1 MTDSSFSSEH
11 TLSELQTLCRRYQAL
26 LLSLDEQTLSVA
38 VTASP
43 SAEMIAALRFA
54 SNRRIMVEQWPQAR
68 MEQQL
73 NPVNAVAEP
82 AETYHASTYANTHN
96 NIHNNSTGQ
105 QDHDDDSPVAQ
116 FIHQTLRLAVQR
128 RASDIHFEPLLDGYR
143 VRLRIDGVLQA
154 ISAPPPELT
163 NRITARLK
171 IMGKLNIAERRLP
184 QDGQFSLTLDQQAYS
199 LRIATLPVQ
208 QGEKVVLRILQT
220 HQQELALD
228 KLGLTAKAL
237 QQVISVLSASQGMLL
252 VTGPT
257 GSGKTVT
264 LYSAIRWLNECSR
277 NICSVED
284 PVEIPLQGINQ
295 TAINPKAELGFGRI
309 LRALLRQDPDVIMI
323 GEIRDAE
330 TAEIAVKAAQT
341 GHLVMS
347 TLHTNSAVE
356 TLTRLSHLGIPG
368 YLLAAALKLIIA
380 QRLVRRLCPHCKTPE
395 EPLLSLPNDVW
406 QGPLQHWQARGCS
419 HCFSGYYGRVALY
432 ELLPITPDFQAALAG
447 NTSTGELSALSRH
460 SGFPTLLAAGLEL
473 VNDGLTSLAE
483 VYRVVG
489 DERSMN
495 QEAT

>member
-1 MTDSSFSSEH
+1 MTDSAFSSEH
-11 TLSELQTLCRRYQAL
+11 TLSELQTLCQRYQAL

-38 VTASP
+38 VTTSP

-82 AETYHASTYANTHN
+82 AETYHASTYHN
-96 NIHNNSTGQ
+96 SSGQ
-105 QDHDDDSPVAQ
+105 QDHGDGSPVAQ

-128 RASDIHFEPLLDGYR
+128 RASDIHFEPLLDSYR

-184 QDGQFSLTLDQQAYS
+184 QDGQFSLILDQQAYS
-199 LRIATLPVQ
+199 LRIATLPMQ

-220 HQQELALD
+220 HQQELVLD

-237 QQVISVLSASQGMLL
+237 QQVINVLSASQGMLL

-284 PVEIPLQGINQ
+284 PIEIPLQGINQ
-295 TAINPKAELGFGRI
+295 TAINPKAELGFGQI

-380 QRLVRRLCPHCKTPE
+380 QRLVRRLCPHCKTPG
-395 EPLLSLPNDVW
+395 EPRLSLPDLW
-406 QGPLQHWQARGCS
+406 QGPLHHWHARGCN

-447 NTSTGELSALSRH
+447 NASAGELSALARN

-483 VYRVVG
+483 VYRAVG
-489 DERSMN
+489 DDRAMS
-495 QEAT
+495 QEMQCG

>member
-11 TLSELQTLCRRYQAL
+11 VLSELQTLCRRYQAL
-26 LLSLDEQTLSVA
+26 LLNLDEQTLSVA
-38 VTASP
+38 VTTSP

-82 AETYHASTYANTHN
+82 TETYQTSADRS
-96 NIHNNSTGQ
+96 STGQ
-105 QDHDDDSPVAQ
+105 QDQDDASPVAQ

-128 RASDIHFEPLLDGYR
+128 RASDIHFEPLSDSYR

-154 ISAPPPELT
+154 ISAPPPELA

-184 QDGQFSLTLDQQAYS
+184 QDGQFSLMLDQQAYS

-237 QQVISVLSASQGMLL
+237 QQVISVLSAAQGMLL

-264 LYSAIRWLNECSR
+264 LYSAIRWLNDISR

-323 GEIRDAE
+323 GEIRDTE

-368 YLLAAALKLIIA
+368 YLLAAALKLIVA
-380 QRLVRRLCPHCKTPE
+380 QRLVRRLCPHCKTPGE
-395 EPLLSLPNDVW
+395 LLLSLPSNIW
-406 QGPLQHWQARGCS
+406 QGPLLHWQASGCN

-447 NTSTGELSALSRH
+447 NASVGELSALSRN
-460 SGFPTLLAAGLEL
+460 SGFPTLLAAGLDL

-489 DERSMN
+489 DEHSIN
-495 QEAT
+495 QEAQ

>member
-43 SAEMIAALRFA
+43 SAEMIAALRFT

-82 AETYHASTYANTHN
+82 AETYHAGTYANTHN
-96 NIHNNSTGQ
+96 NIHNNSTGL

-128 RASDIHFEPLLDGYR
+128 RASDIHFEPLLDSYR

-228 KLGLTAKAL
+228 KLGLSAKAL

-356 TLTRLSHLGIPG
+356 TLTRLNHLGIPG

-380 QRLVRRLCPHCKTPE
+380 QRLVRRLCPHCKTPG

-447 NTSTGELSALSRH
+447 NASTGELSALSRH
-460 SGFPTLLAAGLEL
+460 AGFPTLLAAGLEL
-473 VNDGLTSLAE
+473 VNGGLTSLAE
-483 VYRVVG
+483 VYRVVD

-495 QEAT
+495 QEAK

>member
-82 AETYHASTYANTHN
+82 TETYHAGIHHANAEP
-96 NIHNNSTGQ
+96 

-128 RASDIHFEPLLDGYR
+128 RASDIHFEPQLDSYH

-163 NRITARLK
+163 GRITARLK

-184 QDGQFSLTLDQQAYS
+184 QDGQFSLMLDQQPYS

-228 KLGLTAKAL
+228 KLGLGEKAL
-237 QQVISVLSASQGMLL
+237 QQLISVLNASQGMLL

-264 LYSAIRWLNECSR
+264 LYSAIRWLNDSSR

-323 GEIRDAE
+323 GEIRDDE

-356 TLTRLSHLGIPG
+356 TLTRLNHLGIPG
-368 YLLAAALKLIIA
+368 YLLASALKLIIA
-380 QRLVRRLCPHCKTPE
+380 QRLVRRLCPHCKTQA
-395 EPLLSLPNDVW
+395 EPLLSLPNSVW
-406 QGPLQHWQARGCS
+406 QGPLNHWQAGGCS

-447 NTSTGELSALSRH
+447 NASTGELSALSQD
-460 SGFPTLLAAGLEL
+460 SGFPTLLTAGLER

-489 DERSMN
+489 DERSMS
-495 QEAT
+495 QEIQ

>member
-1 MTDSSFSSEH
+1 MTDSSFTSEH

-82 AETYHASTYANTHN
+82 AETYHASTYHN
-96 NIHNNSTGQ
+96 SSTHNNSTGQ
-105 QDHDDDSPVAQ
+105 QEHDDDSPVAQ
-116 FIHQTLRLAVQR
+116 FIHQTLRLAIQR
-128 RASDIHFEPLLDGYR
+128 RASDIHFKPLLDSYR

-154 ISAPPPELT
+154 ISAPPSELT

-284 PVEIPLQGINQ
+284 PVEIPPGGNQ
-295 TAINPKAELGFGRI
+295 
-309 LRALLRQDPDVIMI
+309 
-323 GEIRDAE
+323 
-330 TAEIAVKAAQT
+330 
-341 GHLVMS
+341 
-347 TLHTNSAVE
+347 
-356 TLTRLSHLGIPG
+356 
-368 YLLAAALKLIIA
+368 
-380 QRLVRRLCPHCKTPE
+380 
-395 EPLLSLPNDVW
+395 PN
-406 QGPLQHWQARGCS
+406 
-419 HCFSGYYGRVALY
+419 
-432 ELLPITPDFQAALAG
+432 G
-447 NTSTGELSALSRH
+447 NQ
-460 SGFPTLLAAGLEL
+460 P
-473 VNDGLTSLAE
+473 
-483 VYRVVG
+483 
-489 DERSMN
+489 
-495 QEAT
+495 

>member
-1 MTDSSFSSEH
+1 MTDDSFSSEH
-11 TLSELQTLCRRYQAL
+11 IFNELRTLCRRYQAL
-26 LLSLDEQTLSVA
+26 LLNIDEQTLSVA
-38 VTASP
+38 VTAPPSP
-43 SAEMIAALRFA
+43 EMIAALRFA

-73 NPVNAVAEP
+73 NPLKAVAEP
-82 AETYHASTYANTHN
+82 AETYHADAQHADR
-96 NIHNNSTGQ
+96 GQ
-105 QDHDDDSPVAQ
+105 REQDDDSPVVL
-116 FIHQTLRLAVQR
+116 FIQQTLRLAVQR
-128 RASDIHFEPLLDGYR
+128 RASDIHFEPLPDNYR
-143 VRLRIDGVLQA
+143 VRLRIDGMLQA
-154 ISAPPPELT
+154 ISAPPPELA

-184 QDGQFSLTLDQQAYS
+184 QDGQFSLILDQQTYS

-208 QGEKVVLRILQT
+208 QGEKIVLRILQT

-228 KLGLTAKAL
+228 KLGLSAKAL
-237 QQVISVLSASQGMLL
+237 QQIIGVLSSSQGMLL

-264 LYSAIRWLNECSR
+264 LYSAIRWLNDSSR

-284 PVEIPLQGINQ
+284 PVEIPLSGINQ
-295 TAINPKAELGFGRI
+295 TAINPKAELGFSRI
-309 LRALLRQDPDVIMI
+309 LRALLRQDPDIIMI

-356 TLTRLSHLGIPG
+356 TLTRLNHLGIPG

-380 QRLVRRLCPHCKTPE
+380 QRLVRRLCPHCKTPG
-395 EPLLSLPNDVW
+395 EPLLSLPDDVW
-406 QGPLQHWQARGCS
+406 QGPLRQWRANGCS
-419 HCFSGYYGRVALY
+419 HCFSGYYGRIALY
-432 ELLPITPDFQAALAG
+432 ELLPITPDLQAILAG
-447 NTSTGELSALSRH
+447 NASAGELSALSRH
-460 SGFPTLLAAGLEL
+460 SGFPTLLNAGLER

-489 DERSMN
+489 DERAID
-495 QEAT
+495 QEAR

>member
-1 MTDSSFSSEH
+1 MTDSSFTSEH

-82 AETYHASTYANTHN
+82 AETYYANTYHN
-96 NIHNNSTGQ
+96 SSTHNNSAGQ
-105 QDHDDDSPVAQ
+105 QEHDDDSPVAQ
-116 FIHQTLRLAVQR
+116 FIHQTLRLAIQR
-128 RASDIHFEPLLDGYR
+128 RASDIHFEPLLDSYR

-284 PVEIPLQGINQ
+284 PVEIPLEGINQ
-295 TAINPKAELGFGRI
+295 TAINPKAELGFGRV

-347 TLHTNSAVE
+347 TLHTNSAVD

-380 QRLVRRLCPHCKTPE
+380 QRRLCPHCKTPG
-395 EPLLSLPNDVW
+395 EPLRSLPHDVW
-406 QGPLQHWQARGCS
+406 QGPLQHWQACGCS
-419 HCFSGYYGRVALY
+419 RCFSGYYGRVALY

-460 SGFPTLLAAGLEL
+460 SGFPTLLIAGLEL

-489 DERSMN
+489 DEHAIN
-495 QEAT
+495 QDTQ